1 MTRPAD
7 PSRETEVM
15 PRVEGPRHAQS
26 DRTQPADPSWET
38 QVLPPVRGPRHS
50 RSSPDDERPDTV
62 QRRMLVGGRVLA
74 ALAAVLVLAATAI
87 GWTSYRG
94 ITEGITTSQALAGG
108 PASTGHDQN
117 ILTMGLDSRLDQHGR
132 PLPQDILDALH
143 AGDESVGGY
152 NANVLIVAHIPGD
165 GGPITAISIPRDDYV
180 ELAGCPTDDC
190 KGKVKQAYGMAYQNA
205 LDNAES
211 NGSSKK
217 HSAPTPQ
224 DEAAQEQMGREA
236 GRKAQIETIRRLL
249 KIPIDHFLEVTLSA
263 FFQLAQ
269 VVQPITVCLNAD
281 TVDTFSGAN
290 FRQGVQE
297 IDAAQAMAFVRQRRD
312 LNDELFTDL
321 DRTRRQQAFIASLM
335 SALRHEGAL
344 SSPSVLRHLLEV
356 ARRNVAWDAGFDPA
370 TFVQNASGF
379 TGRQLSLYTLPITE
393 FGKNSYGEDVNLVDV
408 QTIRAIAQNLT
419 TGGSPSA
426 SAPTSAPPTVPAVLD
441 VVNATSHDGLASSV
455 VDSFGS
461 EGFTPGKASTAGTL
475 ATTSS
480 IDYGPGAHDA
490 AQTLAEQFSLTPKAS
505 DAVGPNTVRLTV
517 GADFPARDYLTGS
530 TKSATSSSTPSATT
544 PVTTAAATAAGTAA
558 PAPSDLSRMSASNV
572 PCVK

>member
-1 MTRPAD
+1 
-7 PSRETEVM
+7 
-15 PRVEGPRHAQS
+15 
-26 DRTQPADPSWET
+26 
-38 QVLPPVRGPRHS
+38 
-50 RSSPDDERPDTV
+50 
-62 QRRMLVGGRVLA
+62 MLAGGR
-74 ALAAVLVLAATAI
+74 ALVASAAVLVLTATGI

-94 ITEGITTSQALAGG
+94 ITEGITTSQALVGG
-108 PASTGHDQN
+108 PASEGHDQN
-117 ILTMGLDSRLDQHGR
+117 ILIMGLDSRLDQHGR

-190 KGKVKQAYGMAYQNA
+190 KGKVKQAYGLAYQNA
-205 LDNAES
+205 LDNADS
-211 NGSSKK
+211 NSSSKR
-217 HSAPTPQ
+217 SATSQ
-224 DEAAQEQMGREA
+224 TSSRDDAAQEQMAREA
-236 GRKAQIETIRRLL
+236 GRKAQIETVRRLL

-269 VVQPITVCLNAD
+269 VVQPITVCLNANTAD
-281 TVDTFSGAN
+281 PFSGAN
-290 FRQGVQE
+290 FHQGVQQ

-312 LNDELFTDL
+312 VNDELFTDL

-344 SSPSVLRHLLEV
+344 SSPNVLRHLLEV

-370 TFVQNASGF
+370 TFVQQASGF
-379 TGRQLSLYTLPITE
+379 TGRPLSLYTLPITE
-393 FGKNSYGEDVNLVDV
+393 FGKNAYGEDVNLVDV
-408 QTIRAIAQNLT
+408 PTIRAIAHNLT
-419 TGGSPSA
+419 TGGSPTS
-426 SAPTSAPPTVPAVLD
+426 SAPTSTAPAVPAVLD
-441 VVNATSHDGLASSV
+441 VVNATSHDGLASAV

-461 EGFTPGKASTAGTL
+461 EGFTAGKATTADTL
-475 ATTSS
+475 ASTSS

-490 AQTLAEQFSLTPKAS
+490 AQTLAEQFSLTPKPS

-517 GADFPARDYLTGS
+517 GADFPAREYLTDS
-530 TKSATSSSTPSATT
+530 TKSATSSSTPSLTT